1 MTADLT
7 SGASGH
13 RVVAADP
20 VVFAACPLCHT
31 PDPVVT
37 SEAVSRGAAWKCSRC
52 GHAWDRIRLANAAA
66 YSASLSLQ
74 AGAADVTPRGLL

>member
-7 SGASGH
+7 SGASVH

-20 VVFAACPLCHT
+20 VVFATCPLCHT

-37 SEAVSRGAAWKCSRC
+37 SDAVSKGADWKCSRC
-52 GHAWDRIRLANAAA
+52 SHAWDRMRLANAAA
-66 YSASLSLQ
+66 YSAFLSLR
-74 AGAADVTPRGLL
+74 AGAADVTPTGLL